1 MEYCDDVMKKE
12 KDMSP
17 DPNGDSET
25 TNAIAP
31 DSGRYQNIFSAI
43 YKQKTAI
50 RLSIN
55 VYLNCESICL
65 FMEKVG

>member
-1 MEYCDDVMKKE
+1 MYSRNRFKTYEVCMEYCDDVMQKE

-31 DSGRYQNIFSAI
+31 DSGRYYNFSLTI
-43 YKQKTAI
+43 YH
-50 RLSIN
+50 
-55 VYLNCESICL
+55 
-65 FMEKVG
+65 

>member
-1 MEYCDDVMKKE
+1 MYSRNRFKTYEVCMEYCDDVMQKE

-31 DSGRYQNIFSAI
+31 DSGRYYNFSFTI
-43 YKQKTAI
+43 YH
-50 RLSIN
+50 
-55 VYLNCESICL
+55 
-65 FMEKVG
+65 

>member
-31 DSGRYQNIFSAI
+31 DSGRYKNIFSAI
-43 YKQKTAI
+43 YKQKTA
-50 RLSIN
+50 LY
-55 VYLNCESICL
+55 VYQ
-65 FMEKVG
+65 

>member
-1 MEYCDDVMKKE
+1 MMEFFRNRFKTYEVCMDYCDEVMKKE

-31 DSGRYQNIFSAI
+31 DSGRYFYDIDF
-43 YKQKTAI
+43 
-50 RLSIN
+50 
-55 VYLNCESICL
+55 
-65 FMEKVG
+65 